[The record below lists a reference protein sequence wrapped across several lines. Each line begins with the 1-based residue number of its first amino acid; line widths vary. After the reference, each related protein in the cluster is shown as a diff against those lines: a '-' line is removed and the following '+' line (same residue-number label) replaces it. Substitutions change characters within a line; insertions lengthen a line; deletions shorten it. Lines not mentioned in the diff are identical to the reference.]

1 MFQPGFQVGVA
12 VSGGADSVCL
22 LHVLCEMRSR
32 WNLALRVL
40 HVNHQL
46 RGQESK
52 QDEEFVADLAARL
65 GLPFHVE
72 SVSVSALAGQDNLE
86 QAARAVRRGFYRRL
100 LEAGLVDRVAVG
112 HTRNDQ
118 AETVLFRFLRGSGT
132 AGLAGIRPVTADGVV
147 RPLLNTTRAEI
158 EDWLRDGGLAWREDS
173 SNGDFRFARN
183 RIRHELLPQMARDW
197 NPAIVETFAQTADW
211 AQAEEAYWEAEIGR
225 IAVHQ
230 LILRDSAV
238 LVRADSLREL
248 PAAVSRRLVREA
260 IRLVKGDLRGIA
272 FPHIASVLELAQ
284 AGEGHGRVQA
294 PGIDVFRSFEWLRL
308 SRPVPNGLET
318 RNFRFPLAAPGVT
331 SVPGTDLS
339 ISLELIEK
347 SETSN
352 VCEYVYNDDVG
363 YLDWR
368 RLSGSLEVRN
378 WRPGDQYRPFG
389 SAGEEKIKTLFQTAR
404 IPLWERR
411 HWPVITDDEGSIV
424 WVRLFGP
431 ALRYVAD
438 SQSKVVLKIQET
450 GTITIKDLESEGSPV
465 TSK

>member
-22 LHVLCEMRSR
+22 LHVLYEMRPR

-40 HVNHQL
+40 HINHQL

-72 SVSVSALAGQDNLE
+72 SVNVEALAGQDNLE
-86 QAARAVRRGFYRRL
+86 QAARAVRGGFYRRL
-100 LEAGLVDRVAVG
+100 LEARLIDRVAVG

-158 EDWLRDGGLAWREDS
+158 EDWLRGRGFSWREDA

-197 NPAIVETFAQTADW
+197 NPAMMETLAQTADW

-225 IAVHQ
+225 IAAQRLVS
-230 LILRDSAV
+230 RDGAV
-238 LVRADSLREL
+238 LTRADSLREL

-272 FPHIASVLELAQ
+272 FSHIASVLELAQ
-284 AGEGHGRVQA
+284 AGEGHGRVQV
-294 PGIDVFRSFEWLRL
+294 PGVDVFRSFEWLRL
-308 SRPVPNGLET
+308 AQPIPNGLET
-318 RNFRFPLAAPGVT
+318 RNFRQPLKAPGVT
-331 SVPGTDLS
+331 PVPGTNLS

-352 VCEYVYNDDVG
+352 TGEYVYNDGVD
-363 YLDWR
+363 YIDWR

-389 SAGEEKIKTLFQTAR
+389 SASDEKIKTLFQTAR

-411 HWPVITDDEGSIV
+411 HWPVITDDQGAIV
-424 WVRLFGP
+424 WARRFGP
-431 ALRYVAD
+431 AQRYAAD
-438 SQSKVVLKIQET
+438 SQSKVILTIQEART
-450 GTITIKDLESEGSPV
+450 MGSESEGSPV